1 MTDEIIRYDE
11 AMHHAHA
18 GKQYGCAGP
27 AYEDITW
34 METDEP
40 KPTAASLEAIW
51 NTIKADYNN
60 DIIDMNRRMEYPTVE
75 ELVVALWEKL
85 VEVDGLTSTDIAAI
99 ETRRTQV
106 KEDHPKS

>member
-1 MTDEIIRYDE
+1 MP
-11 AMHHAHA
+11 A

-27 AYEDITW
+27 AYGITW

-60 DIIDMNRRMEYPTVE
+60 DIIDMNRRIEYPTVE

-85 VEVDGLTSTDIAAI
+85 VEVDGLTSSDIAAI

-106 KEDHPKS
+106 KRRPS